1 LPLARPESRIAGFRS
16 ADFRS
21 GLRASVPLLV
31 GVVPFGLVT
40 GVTMVAAGLSPLAA
54 MAMSILVYAGATMLA
69 AAQLLADSAP
79 VFVLLLVAVV
89 LNLRLVLYSASIR
102 QHFAGLTASERALA
116 AYLLGDNTYAQSIV
130 HFSQD
135 STHGLGDA
143 RAKLWYFFG
152 ISMPMWTVW
161 QASVG
166 AGIVLG
172 ARIPTGW
179 QLEFAAPLVFIAATV
194 PLLRDR
200 AMAIAAASAAA
211 TAVLA
216 HGLPFKLSLPLAA
229 AAGILAGA
237 LAGRRP
243 GPAAA

>member
-1 LPLARPESRIAGFRS
+1 LPLARPEFRS
-16 ADFRS
+16 AEFRS

-54 MAMSILVYAGATMLA
+54 MAMSVLVYAGATMLA

-79 VFVLLLVAVV
+79 VLVLLLVAVV

-102 QHFAGLTASERALA
+102 QHFAGLTPGERALA

-152 ISMPMWTVW
+152 VSMPMWLVW

-166 AGIVLG
+166 AGIALG
-172 ARIPTGW
+172 ARIPAGW
-179 QLEFAAPLVFIAATV
+179 QLEFAAPLVFI
-194 PLLRDR
+194 
-200 AMAIAAASAAA
+200 AA

-229 AAGILAGA
+229 AAGIVAGA
-237 LAGRRP
+237 LAGRGAR
-243 GPAAA
+243 PAAA